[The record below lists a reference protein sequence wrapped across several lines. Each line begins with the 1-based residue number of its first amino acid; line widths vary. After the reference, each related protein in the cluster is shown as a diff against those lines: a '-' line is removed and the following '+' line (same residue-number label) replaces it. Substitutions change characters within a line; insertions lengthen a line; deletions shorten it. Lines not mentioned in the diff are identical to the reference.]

1 MCVMTHRFSAHSSRL
16 RTEYLVFIK
25 RFPQLNRPGLASDLV
40 MASLLLCAFY
50 FYDGFKVVYREFK
63 ILPRERVALFD
74 S

>member
-1 MCVMTHRFSAHSSRL
+1 MCVMTHRFSAHSSQL

-25 RFPQLNRPGLASDLV
+25 RFPQLNRPGLASDIV
-40 MASLLLCAFY
+40 MTSITVRIL

>member
-25 RFPQLNRPGLASDLV
+25 RFPQLNRPGLASDIV
-40 MASLLLCAFY
+40 MTSITVRIL
-50 FYDGFKVVYREFK
+50 FYDGFKVAYREFK

>member
-25 RFPQLNRPGLASDLV
+25 RFPQLNRPGLASDIV
-40 MASLLLCAFY
+40 MTFITVRFL

>member
-25 RFPQLNRPGLASDLV
+25 RFPQLNRPGLASDIV
-40 MASLLLCAFY
+40 MTSITVRIL

-63 ILPRERVALFD
+63 ILLRERVALFD